1 MDRMKGHLDKL
12 LHENQAGFRPGR
24 SCLDQAAV
32 LRIIIEQVAEWNS
45 TVYFNFI
52 DFLKAFDSLSREAIW
67 KLLAHYGVPEKIIS
81 MIKCIYRDFK
91 CKVIH
96 KGKLSSEFS
105 VETGV
110 RQGCLLSPLI
120 FILSIDWI
128 MKHAETRN
136 SGLQWTLT
144 SQLHD
149 LDFADDVVL
158 IASTFAHLQQKTSK
172 VEEEASKQGLNIN
185 TTKTKTMRI
194 NSNNVQAV
202 RVGDVDI
209 EDVEKFTYLGVVVTK
224 GGGAEEDVEARI
236 RKARNSYLNLKKIW
250 KARYISKE
258 LKIGLFNS
266 NVKSVLLYGA
276 ESWRMTESIRSKLQ
290 VFLNRCLRRIMQVF
304 WPEWVTNEELWRI
317 TKQKPIEQE
326 IRERKW
332 RWLGHTLRKEE
343 KNITR
348 QALRWNPAGRR
359 SRGRPKQTWRRTV
372 EGEMKHAN
380 LTWGTMASAA
390 ENRVRWKRTVSAICA
405 AMHNMT

>member
-1 MDRMKGHLDKL
+1 MKNKDGSRITTDEGQRQRWADHFREILNRPTPAEKPNIPRAERTLPIRTTMPSREEIRNAIKAIKAGKAPGPDGVPPEALKADPETATVTLHKLFVKIWLEEEIPADWKIGHIVKLPKKGDLGNCGNWRGSTLLSLASKVLIRVILDRMKGHLDKL
-12 LHENQAGFRPGR
+12 LRKNQAGFRPGR

-45 TVYFNFI
+45 TVYFNFL

-149 LDFADDVVL
+149 LAFADDVVL
-158 IASTFAHLQQKTSK
+158 IASTFAHLQQKTRK

-209 EDVEKFTYLGVVVTK
+209 EDVEKFTYLWVAVTR

-236 RKARNSYLNLKKIW
+236 RKVRHSYLN
-250 KARYISKE
+250 
-258 LKIGLFNS
+258 
-266 NVKSVLLYGA
+266 
-276 ESWRMTESIRSKLQ
+276 
-290 VFLNRCLRRIMQVF
+290 
-304 WPEWVTNEELWRI
+304 
-317 TKQKPIEQE
+317 
-326 IRERKW
+326 
-332 RWLGHTLRKEE
+332 
-343 KNITR
+343 
-348 QALRWNPAGRR
+348 
-359 SRGRPKQTWRRTV
+359 
-372 EGEMKHAN
+372 
-380 LTWGTMASAA
+380 
-390 ENRVRWKRTVSAICA
+390 
-405 AMHNMT
+405 